1 MTYSGLFANEETKP
15 RKKRA
20 KNFKRPKTL
29 GLLWHVYHTVLAVE
43 LGLILIIEFIELMR
57 GI

>member
-1 MTYSGLFANEETKP
+1 MTYESLFDDMEKP
-15 RKKRA
+15 RKKRR
-20 KNFKRPKTL
+20 KKIKRPKTL

>member
-1 MTYSGLFANEETKP
+1 MTYEALFDDMDKP
-15 RKKRA
+15 RKKRR
-20 KNFKRPKTL
+20 KKINRPKTL

>member
-1 MTYSGLFANEETKP
+1 MTYESLFDDIEKP
-15 RKKRA
+15 RKKI
-20 KNFKRPKTL
+20 KRKVKSPKTL

-43 LGLILIIEFIELMR
+43 LGLIVIIEFIELMR

>member
-1 MTYSGLFANEETKP
+1 MTYESLFDEVDKP
-15 RKKRA
+15 RKKRR
-20 KNFKRPKTL
+20 KKFKRPKTL
-29 GLLWHVYHTVLAVE
+29 SLLWHVYHTVLAVE

>member
-1 MTYSGLFANEETKP
+1 MTYESLFDHMEKP
-15 RKKRA
+15 RKKRR
-20 KNFKRPKTL
+20 KKIKRPKTL